1 MKVIRR
7 DSDGIIM
14 PYNPI
19 MAERKDVTVIENYV
33 AGMVIEPKAPEAE
46 PEAAAEPQP
55 DPAVDLAPE
64 TSTPADTDDAQPP
77 LDLGVLDGLD
87 S

>member
-33 AGMVIEPKAPEAE
+33 AGMVTVDPKAQPAPAPEVAVDAPDSAE
-46 PEAAAEPQP
+46 PE
-55 DPAVDLAPE
+55 PE
-64 TSTPADTDDAQPP
+64 TPNPTDSDDAQPP